1 MKRDTQVS
9 ETTNQVGRF
18 SISTA
23 NDMPYM
29 EMAGHCEAL
38 SAGKQKKMSALM
50 SQQSVIKVSACD
62 QIQPMQGY
70 EHNQAVEMSTDF
82 HFQQVL
88 YIHLQSVHR
97 LFKHLFFGS
106 LKISESILEIQRYQH
121 HLG

>member
-1 MKRDTQVS
+1 
-9 ETTNQVGRF
+9 
-18 SISTA
+18 
-23 NDMPYM
+23 MPYM

-88 YIHLQSVHR
+88 YIHLQSYIGYLSIFFLVHW
-97 LFKHLFFGS
+97 KY
-106 LKISESILEIQRYQH
+106 LKAFWKF
-121 HLG
+121 